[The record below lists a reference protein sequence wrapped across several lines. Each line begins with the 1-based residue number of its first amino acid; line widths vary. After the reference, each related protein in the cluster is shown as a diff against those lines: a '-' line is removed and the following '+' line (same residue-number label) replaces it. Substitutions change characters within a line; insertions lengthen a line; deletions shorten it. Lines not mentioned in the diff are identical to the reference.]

1 MFSHVMVGSNDI
13 ERSKTFYDALFAA
26 IGGKPGRVDPK
37 GRLSYLHKGAAF
49 MVSKP
54 IDGQAA
60 CRANGGTIGFSMDG
74 PEQVEAWHKAGTA
87 SGGATCEDPP
97 GRSSRMSLVPSRGAS
112 PMPRDWSA
120 KASFPKGSRPGTM
133 NTTSSVMRPSTVSR
147 SPARLAAI
155 QVATSSRMARSSS
168 VTALPPSP

>member
-13 ERSKTFYDALFAA
+13 DRSKTFYDALFAA

-54 IDGQAA
+54 IDGEPA

-74 PEQVEAWHKAGTA
+74 PDQVEAWQGRDGEWRRHLRGPARPPRGLVRPALPRLSARPRREQAVRAVSRAGLIMHGQPTSTA
-87 SGGATCEDPP
+87 SC
-97 GRSSRMSLVPSRGAS
+97 
-112 PMPRDWSA
+112 
-120 KASFPKGSRPGTM
+120 
-133 NTTSSVMRPSTVSR
+133 
-147 SPARLAAI
+147 
-155 QVATSSRMARSSS
+155 
-168 VTALPPSP
+168 